1 MSDVKW
7 ITKDSDVPGDQKSV
21 LVRYGHENGLH
32 RRPGGLTY
40 TVDRNLDRNL
50 LQAHLQT
57 VISEAQSLADFERID
72 TVYVTIPKRVAG

>member
-7 ITKDSDVPGDQKSV
+7 VVEQFEVPRNQKFV
-21 LVRYGHENGLH
+21 LVTYGDENALH
-32 RRPGGLTY
+32 RHAAGLTY

-50 LQAHLQT
+50 LEAHVQT

-72 TVYVTIPKRVAG
+72 TVYVTIPKRAAG

>member
-7 ITKDSDVPGDQKSV
+7 VAKDYEVPRNQKSV
-21 LVRYGHENGLH
+21 VVTYGDENALH
-32 RRPGGLTY
+32 RHSGGLTY

-50 LQAHLQT
+50 LEAHLQT

-72 TVYVTIPKRVAG
+72 TVYVTIPKRAAG

>member
-7 ITKDSDVPGDQKSV
+7 VAKDSKIPSGQKSV
-21 LVRYGHENGLH
+21 LVELGDENAL
-32 RRPGGLTY
+32 RRHSGGLTY

-50 LQAHLQT
+50 LEAHVQT

-72 TVYVTIPKRVAG
+72 TVYVTIPKRVAE

>member
-7 ITKDSDVPGDQKSV
+7 LAKGSEIPSGRKSV
-21 LVRYGHENGLH
+21 LVEFGDENALH
-32 RRPGGLTY
+32 RHSGGLTY

-50 LQAHLQT
+50 LEAHLQT